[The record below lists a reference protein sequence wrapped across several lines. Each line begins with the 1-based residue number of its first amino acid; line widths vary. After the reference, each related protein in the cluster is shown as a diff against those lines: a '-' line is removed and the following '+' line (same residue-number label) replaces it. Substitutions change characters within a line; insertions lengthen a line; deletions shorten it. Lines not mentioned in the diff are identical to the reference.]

1 MKITVSELDRNDRK
15 QWETLYYEYAGFYNM
30 PMDQG
35 ILDKV
40 WSWIFDQDNK
50 FYALIAKDE
59 SDQALGLMHFRAMPS
74 PLRAAEVGFLDDLY
88 VKPAARGM
96 GVVDALYQ
104 ALNELGKK
112 HGWPFVRWITADN
125 NYRGRAVYD
134 KIAEKTQWITY
145 QMPVK

>member
-15 QWETLYYEYAGFYNM
+15 QWETLYYEYAEFYNM

-35 ILDKV
+35 ILDTI
-40 WSWIFDQDNK
+40 WSWVFDQNTK
-50 FYALIAKDE
+50 FFALIAKDE

-74 PLRAAEVGFLDDLY
+74 PLRGAEVGFLDDLY

-104 ALNELGKK
+104 ALNEFGQK
-112 HGWPFVRWITADN
+112 HGWPFIRWITADN

-134 KIAEKTQWITY
+134 KIAEKTHWLTY
-145 QMPVK
+145 QMPIK